1 MEITDKNLI
10 INYLSFCSVSPSLF
24 FLLSTPVLGAKKKSA
39 RSLLNLKKKKKKGMV
54 QNKQRFFGNDFLGSP
69 GDTDS
74 QYTSVHT
81 DSQYTS
87 VLRTWVFV
95 LYLKVP
101 EL

>member
-24 FLLSTPVLGAKKKSA
+24 LIAEYSSSRGKEIEHKVPV
-39 RSLLNLKKKKKKGMV
+39 RSPPPPKKKGMV
-54 QNKQRFFGNDFLGSP
+54 LNKQRLFGNDFLGSP
-69 GDTDS
+69 VD
-74 QYTSVHT
+74 T